1 MRILGQIPHPIIK
14 ISVLSLNDKFIL
26 KLEYDL
32 LEQVYK
38 IRNCDE
44 ITDFGTL
51 EQLVD
56 EQFLNACIQRFNE
69 MNKDLY
75 DTFNRNNIL

>member
-14 ISVLSLNDKFIL
+14 ISVLALNDKFIL

-44 ITDFGTL
+44 ISNFGTL
-51 EQLVD
+51 EELVD
-56 EQFLNACIQRFNE
+56 EQFLESCIKRFNE

-75 DTFNRNNIL
+75 DTFERNNIM

>member
-44 ITDFGTL
+44 ISNYSTL

-56 EQFLNACIQRFNE
+56 EEFLNSCIKRFNE
-69 MNKDLY
+69 MSKDLY
-75 DTFNRNNIL
+75 DTFSRNNIL

>member
-1 MRILGQIPHPIIK
+1 IK
-14 ISVLSLNDKFIL
+14 ISVLALNDKFIL

-44 ITDFGTL
+44 ISNFGTL
-51 EQLVD
+51 EELVD
-56 EQFLNACIQRFNE
+56 EKFLESCIKRFNE

-75 DTFNRNNIL
+75 DTFERNNIM